1 MKISNFE
8 LTATTK
14 NNVGSDV
21 FHATIDIET
30 GMLWWKKKRTVEIRR
45 TLLFST
51 WFFVETGRWILG
63 DEVNALARTWSAK
76 TGEEI

>member
-8 LTATTK
+8 LTAITK
-14 NNVGSDV
+14 NNVGNEV

-30 GMLWWKKKRTVEIRR
+30 GIFWWKKKRTVEIRK

-51 WFFVETGRWILG
+51 WFFVETGQWILG
-63 DEVNALARTWSAK
+63 NEVNALAQAWSTK
-76 TGEEI
+76 TMKQI